1 MIEKVSIVIPAYN
14 AAAVIDRTVD
24 SIKKQTYPNWELLIV
39 NDGSK

>member
-24 SIKKQTYPNWELLIV
+24 SIKKRDLSQLGIADSE
-39 NDGSK
+39 